1 MKYVC
6 MDTSHRH
13 LVIALIE
20 DQTVVAGCAIPSWK
34 KQSETIFP
42 KWIELMDQAGWQ
54 ASQIGALV
62 VSVGPGSYTG
72 VRIAMT
78 IAKVF
83 ATTRNVPLYTLS
95 TLQLYAG
102 MMENDYV
109 MLDARSNRAYVG
121 KLHNGV
127 FIEEPS
133 IKTLDEIKAEQ
144 NDDLNLIGDLDLLG
158 MPKTEVD
165 FVANFCD
172 LKPLWQLVQ
181 NPHTLVPCYLKE
193 QSAYLVK

>member
-102 MMENDYV
+102 MMP
-109 MLDARSNRAYVG
+109 M
-121 KLHNGV
+121 
-127 FIEEPS
+127 
-133 IKTLDEIKAEQ
+133 
-144 NDDLNLIGDLDLLG
+144 
-158 MPKTEVD
+158 
-165 FVANFCD
+165 
-172 LKPLWQLVQ
+172 
-181 NPHTLVPCYLKE
+181 
-193 QSAYLVK
+193 